1 MGDVTYKITI
11 KNYYD
16 AGRLVTDEKTLYT
29 IPIQESDIENVLTD
43 PTVSCEINKTGTF
56 EFTIYPN
63 HPYYHALAQMRTIMR
78 VEYDGDT
85 IFRGR
90 ILTIDNTMSG
100 VKKVHCEGSLAFLM
114 DSIQIGVPEAQRAFV
129 TLQEYIVSLLDVHNQ
144 QMMESG
150 ETDKCIYPG
159 YIPDAYPSTF
169 SQKQIIPNESGKFG
183 SNGTEQTMNAVESLM
198 KKFGGFF
205 RTRYSEEDQRTYLDW
220 CRLWFRR
227 DLENSQ
233 PIAITQNII
242 DAQSNS
248 EVDNIFTALIPVG
261 SKDGEDVYITDY
273 KTNIHGKNNR
283 ILVPQITQVYSESEL
298 DTGYVTKDIYEKA
311 VTRYG
316 IIYKV
321 ENFSNADTP
330 AKLWKY
336 ACEWIKN
343 NYVGGITAYDLSA
356 VDMHHIDHNVVK
368 YLVGDCISL
377 SIPSDMTELDE
388 YNPDTHSN
396 VVNRTLLSIKYDLHH
411 PEKNS
416 YNAGIPSDILNVE
429 YGSKSTSKSKSGGGG
444 GKGGAGRGAGQKK
457 NNDDDNKRDADAKE
471 KAQEA
476 LAWKLVWDESYNNKE
491 YETLKKTVNGAGIKP
506 ALQTSQLIV
515 KQVLSDPD
523 VDTPGEVY
531 ERTAAVLNGQKQ
543 AATFAANMRVPG
555 MSKLFESYKK
565 MSPTGRKLLE
575 LDENY
580 QAAVTSMSIGA
591 GQQALALKGK
601 TPEELSNVAQKVLDL
616 GITDD
621 MDPETASSLIKEVTN
636 GIQLPNT
643 IGTFGKTTDANGN
656 ESSVIDLGKEALTN
670 INLTGGGNDGKGSA
684 KVGVKQG
691 KWLIQMNE
699 PLSYKEDGE
708 TKKLPDGVID
718 ADDYATLKSGVQA
731 IPSFTTQI
739 GAFKTVIAEN
749 VDAININ
756 AGKIKALDGE
766 IDTLKAKMITTD
778 SLSAGIT
785 FSGTVTASYMLNIPS
800 GSRLAIYGSVFYN
813 GNRLNWN
820 RLTVV
825 TNAAT
830 GATKTISFLGIVGS
844 S

>member
-114 DSIQIGVPEAQRAFV
+114 DSIQMGVPEAQRASV

-159 YIPDAYPSTF
+159 YIPGAYPETIF
-169 SQKQIIPNESGKFG
+169 AEQQIPNEYGTYG
-183 SNGTEQTMNAVESLM
+183 SNGTEQTMNAIESLM
-198 KKFGGFF
+198 KQFGGFF
-205 RTRYSEEDQRTYLDW
+205 RARYSATDQKTYFDW
-220 CRLWFRR
+220 YRLWFRR
-227 DLENSQ
+227 DLENGQ

-261 SKDGEDVYITDY
+261 SKEGEDVYITNYATD
-273 KTNIHGKNNR
+273 IHGNNNR
-283 ILVPQITQVYSESEL
+283 ILVPQITQVYSENEL

-311 VTRYG
+311 VDRYG

-321 ENFSNADTP
+321 EKFSNADTP
-330 AKLWKY
+330 EKLWTY
-336 ACEWIKN
+336 ACDWIKN
-343 NYVGGITAYDLSA
+343 NYVGGITSYDLSA
-356 VDMHHIDHNVVK
+356 VDMHHIDHDIVK
-368 YLVGDCISL
+368 YLIGDCIML
-377 SIPSDMTELDE
+377 DIPSDMTELDE
-388 YNPDTHSN
+388 YNPDAHSN
-396 VVNRTLLSIKYDLHH
+396 IVLRTLLSIKYDLHH
-411 PEKNS
+411 PDKNS
-416 YNAGIPSDILNVE
+416 YSAGIPSDILNVE
-429 YGSKSTSKSKSGGGG
+429 YGSKATSTSKSTSGGGG
-444 GKGGAGRGAGQKK
+444 GKGGAGRGAGNKK
-457 NNDDDNKRDADAKE
+457 IIDDDDNRDTEAKE
-471 KAQEA
+471 KQQNA
-476 LAWKLVWDESYNNKE
+476 LAWKLIWDETYNNKE
-491 YETLKKTVNGAGIKP
+491 YETLKKTVGGIGIKP

-523 VDTPGEVY
+523 IDTPGEVY
-531 ERTAAVLNGQKQ
+531 ERTAAILNGQKQ
-543 AATFAANMRVPG
+543 AAEFRANMAVPG
-555 MSKLFESYKK
+555 MSKILKSYKK

-580 QAAVTSMSIGA
+580 QSAVTSMTIGA
-591 GQQALALKGK
+591 GQKALELKGK
-601 TPEELSNVAQKVLDL
+601 TPGTLPNILDKVTQL

-621 MDPETASSLIKEVTN
+621 TDPETASSLIKTLT
-636 GIQLPNT
+636 GGLTPPN
-643 IGTFGKTTDANGN
+643 IVGTFGKDTDTDGN
-656 ESSVIDLGKEALTN
+656 ESGIIELGKEALTN

-699 PLSYKEDGE
+699 PLSYTEGGT

-749 VDAININ
+749 VNAININ
-756 AGKIKALDGE
+756 AGKISALEGEFNTINTKIINAVQGNTLSLKCSTFNGSRPRWQVLKLMTADG
-766 IDTLKAKMITTD
+766 IP
-778 SLSAGIT
+778 
-785 FSGTVTASYMLNIPS
+785 VTATFLI
-800 GSRLAIYGSVFYN
+800 VD
-813 GNRLNWN
+813 NR
-820 RLTVV
+820 
-825 TNAAT
+825 
-830 GATKTISFLGIVGS
+830 
-844 S
+844 

>member
-1 MGDVTYKITI
+1 MDGIKYKITI
-11 KNYYD
+11 KNYYQ
-16 AGRLVTDEKTLYT
+16 AGKLVTDEKTLYT
-29 IPIQESDIENVLTD
+29 IPIQESDMENVLTD
-43 PTVSCEINKTGTF
+43 PTVSCELNKTGTF

-90 ILTIDNTMSG
+90 VLTIDNTLSG

-114 DSIQIGVPEAQRAFV
+114 DSIQMGTKEAKRASV
-129 TLQEYIVSLLDVHNQ
+129 TLKKYITDLLNTHNQ
-144 QMMESG
+144 QMRESG
-150 ETDKCIYPG
+150 EEDKCIYPG
-159 YIPDAYPSTF
+159 YIPGAYPPEF
-169 SQKQIIPNESGKFG
+169 SEKQMINNESGKYG

-198 KKFGGFF
+198 KQFGGFF

-233 PIAITQNII
+233 PIAITQNIL

-261 SKDGEDVYITDY
+261 SKEGEDVYITDY
-273 KTNIHGKNNR
+273 KTDIHGKNNR

-311 VTRYG
+311 IARYG

-321 ENFSNADTP
+321 EKFSNADTP

-336 ACEWIKN
+336 ACDWIKN

-356 VDMHHIDHNVVK
+356 VDMHHINHEIVK
-368 YLVGDCISL
+368 YLVGDCIRL

-388 YNPDTHSN
+388 YNPDVHSN
-396 VVNRTLLSIKYDLHH
+396 VVNRTLLSIKYDLYH

-429 YGSKSTSKSKSGGGG
+429 YGSKSTSTSTSKSKR
-444 GKGGAGRGAGQKK
+444 GKGGAGRGAGKK
-457 NNDDDNKRDADAKE
+457 KITDDDDKRDNDAKE

-543 AATFAANMRVPG
+543 AATFAANMKVPG

-580 QAAVTSMSIGA
+580 QAAVTSMTIGA

-643 IGTFGKTTDANGN
+643 VGTIGKTEDANGN
-656 ESSVIDLGKEALTN
+656 ESGIIELGKEALTN
-670 INLTGGGNDGKGSA
+670 INFSGGGNDGKGSA

-699 PLSYKEDGE
+699 PLSYTEGGV
-708 TKKLPDGVID
+708 TKKLPDGAID
-718 ADDYATLKSGVQA
+718 ADDYAILKGGLEA
-731 IPSFTTQI
+731 IPSFSTQI
-739 GAFKTVIAEN
+739 GAFKDVIADN
-749 VDAININ
+749 VYAIGIH
-756 AGKIKALDGE
+756 AGKIKALEGE
-766 IDTLKAKMITTD
+766 FDKIDTKIINAVQGNTLSLKC
-778 SLSAGIT
+778 ST
-785 FSGTVTASYMLNIPS
+785 FNGSRPRWQVLKLMTADGVPVTA
-800 GSRLAIYGSVFYN
+800 
-813 GNRLNWN
+813 
-820 RLTVV
+820 T
-825 TNAAT
+825 
-830 GATKTISFLGIVGS
+830 FLIVDHQ
-844 S
+844 

>member
-1 MGDVTYKITI
+1 
-11 KNYYD
+11 
-16 AGRLVTDEKTLYT
+16 
-29 IPIQESDIENVLTD
+29 
-43 PTVSCEINKTGTF
+43 
-56 EFTIYPN
+56 
-63 HPYYHALAQMRTIMR
+63 
-78 VEYDGDT
+78 
-85 IFRGR
+85 
-90 ILTIDNTMSG
+90 
-100 VKKVHCEGSLAFLM
+100 
-114 DSIQIGVPEAQRAFV
+114 
-129 TLQEYIVSLLDVHNQ
+129 
-144 QMMESG
+144 
-150 ETDKCIYPG
+150 
-159 YIPDAYPSTF
+159 
-169 SQKQIIPNESGKFG
+169 
-183 SNGTEQTMNAVESLM
+183 MNAIESLM
-198 KKFGGFF
+198 KQFGGFF
-205 RTRYSEEDQRTYLDW
+205 RARYSEEDQRTYLDW

-233 PIAITQNII
+233 PIAITQNIL

-261 SKDGEDVYITDY
+261 SKEGEDVYITDY
-273 KTNIHGKNNR
+273 KTDIHGKNNR
-283 ILVPQITQVYSESEL
+283 ILVPQITKVYSESEL
-298 DTGYVTKDIYEKA
+298 NTGYVTKDIYEKA
-311 VTRYG
+311 IARYG

-321 ENFSNADTP
+321 EKFSNADTP

-336 ACEWIKN
+336 ACDWIKN

-356 VDMHHIDHNVVK
+356 VDMHHINNEITK
-368 YLVGDCISL
+368 YLVGDCIRL

-388 YNPDTHSN
+388 YNPDAHSN
-396 VVNRTLLSIKYDLHH
+396 VVNRTLLSIKYDLYH

-416 YNAGIPSDILNVE
+416 YNAGIPNDILNVE
-429 YGSKSTSKSKSGGGG
+429 YGSKSTSTSKSKTGGGG
-444 GKGGAGRGAGQKK
+444 GKGGAGRGAGNKK
-457 NNDDDNKRDADAKE
+457 ITDDDDQRDNDAKE

-476 LAWKLVWDESYNNKE
+476 LAWKLIWDESYNNKE

-523 VDTPGEVY
+523 IDTPGEVY

-580 QAAVTSMSIGA
+580 QAAVTSMTIGA

-636 GIQLPNT
+636 GIKLPNT

-656 ESSVIDLGKEALTN
+656 ESSAIELGKEALTN
-670 INLTGGGNDGKGSA
+670 INFTGGGNDGKGSA

-699 PLSYKEDGE
+699 PLSYKEDGV

-749 VDAININ
+749 VNAININ
-756 AGKIKALDGE
+756 AGKIKALEGE
-766 IDTLKAKMITTD
+766 FDKIDTRVIRAIQGNTLDLKCSVFNGSRPRWQVLKLMTAD
-778 SLSAGIT
+778 GVP
-785 FSGTVTASYMLNIPS
+785 VTA
-800 GSRLAIYGSVFYN
+800 
-813 GNRLNWN
+813 
-820 RLTVV
+820 T
-825 TNAAT
+825 
-830 GATKTISFLGIVGS
+830 FLIVEH
-844 S
+844 

>member
-11 KNYYD
+11 KNYYE

-29 IPIQESDIENVLTD
+29 IPIQESDMENVLTD

-114 DSIQIGVPEAQRAFV
+114 DSIQIGVPKAQRASV

-159 YIPDAYPSTF
+159 YIPGAYPETIS
-169 SQKQIIPNESGKFG
+169 SEQMINNESEKYG
-183 SNGTEQTMNAVESLM
+183 SNGTEQTMNAIESLM
-198 KKFGGFF
+198 KQFGGFF
-205 RTRYSEEDQRTYLDW
+205 RARYSATDQKTYLDW

-227 DLENSQ
+227 DLENGQ

-261 SKDGEDVYITDY
+261 SKEGEDVYITDY
-273 KTNIHGKNNR
+273 ATNIHGNNNR

-298 DTGYVTKDIYEKA
+298 NTGYVTKDIYEKA
-311 VTRYG
+311 IARYG

-321 ENFSNADTP
+321 EKFSNADTP
-330 AKLWKY
+330 EKLWKY
-336 ACEWIKN
+336 ACDWIKN
-343 NYVGGITAYDLSA
+343 NYVGGITSYDLSA
-356 VDMHHIDHNVVK
+356 VDMHNVDRDIVK
-368 YLVGDCISL
+368 YLVGDCIRL
-377 SIPSDMTELDE
+377 AIPSDMTELDE
-388 YNPDTHSN
+388 YNPDAHSN

-429 YGSKSTSKSKSGGGG
+429 YGSKSTSTSTSTSKSKR
-444 GKGGAGRGAGQKK
+444 GKGGAGRGAGNKK
-457 NNDDDNKRDADAKE
+457 ITDDDDNRDTEAKE
-471 KAQEA
+471 KQQNA
-476 LAWKLVWDESYNNKE
+476 LAWKLIWDETYNNKE
-491 YETLKKTVNGAGIKP
+491 YETLKKTVGGVGIKP

-523 VDTPGEVY
+523 IDTPGEVY
-531 ERTAAVLNGQKQ
+531 ERTAAILNGQKQ
-543 AATFAANMRVPG
+543 AATFAASMRVPG

-580 QAAVTSMSIGA
+580 QSAVTSMTIGA
-591 GQQALALKGK
+591 GQKALELKGK
-601 TPEELSNVAQKVLDL
+601 TPSTLPNILDKVTQL

-621 MDPETASSLIKEVTN
+621 MDPETASALIKDATKGV
-636 GIQLPNT
+636 LPPN
-643 IGTFGKTTDANGN
+643 IVGSFGKDTDADGN
-656 ESSVIDLGKEALTN
+656 ESGIVELGKEAITN

-699 PLSYKEDGE
+699 PLSYKEDGV

-731 IPSFTTQI
+731 IPSFTTQV
-739 GAFKTVIAEN
+739 GAFKTAIAEN
-749 VDAININ
+749 VYAINVN
-756 AGKIKALDGE
+756 AGKISALEGEFDTINTKIINAVQGHTLSLQCSTFNGSRPRWQVLKLMTADG
-766 IDTLKAKMITTD
+766 IP
-778 SLSAGIT
+778 
-785 FSGTVTASYMLNIPS
+785 VTATFLI
-800 GSRLAIYGSVFYN
+800 VD
-813 GNRLNWN
+813 NR
-820 RLTVV
+820 
-825 TNAAT
+825 
-830 GATKTISFLGIVGS
+830 
-844 S
+844 

>member
-1 MGDVTYKITI
+1 MDNVIYKITI
-11 KNYYD
+11 KNYYNK
-16 AGRLVTDEKTLYT
+16 ARKLVTDEKTLYT
-29 IPIQESDIENVLTD
+29 IPIQESDKENVLTD
-43 PTVSCEINKTGTF
+43 PTVSCELNKTGTF
-56 EFTIYPN
+56 EFSIYPN

-90 ILTIDNTMSG
+90 ILTIDNTISG
-100 VKKVHCEGSLAFLM
+100 AKRVHCEGSLAFLM
-114 DSIQIGVPEAQRAFV
+114 DSIQMGTKEAQRTSV
-129 TLQEYIVSLLDVHNQ
+129 TLNKYITDLLNVHNQ
-144 QMMESG
+144 QMKESG
-150 ETDKCIYPG
+150 EEDKCIYPG
-159 YIPDAYPSTF
+159 YIPDAYPPTF
-169 SQKQIIPNESGKFG
+169 SEKQIIPNESGKFG
-183 SNGTEQTMNAVESLM
+183 SNGTEQTMNAIESLM
-198 KKFGGFF
+198 KQFGGFF
-205 RTRYSEEDQRTYLDW
+205 RARYSEEDQRTYLDW

-227 DLENSQ
+227 DLKNSQ

-248 EVDNIFTALIPVG
+248 EVDNIFTALIPIG
-261 SKDGEDVYITDY
+261 SKEGEDVYITDY
-273 KTNIHGKNNR
+273 ATNIHGNNNR

-311 VTRYG
+311 VSRYG

-330 AKLWKY
+330 EKLWKY

-343 NYVGGITAYDLSA
+343 NYVGGITSYDLSA
-356 VDMHHIDHNVVK
+356 VDMHHINHEIVK
-368 YLVGDCISL
+368 YLPGDCISL

-388 YNPDTHSN
+388 YNPDAHSN
-396 VVNRTLLSIKYDLHH
+396 VVNRTLLSIKYDLYH

-429 YGSKSTSKSKSGGGG
+429 YGSKSTSTSKSTSGGGG
-444 GKGGAGRGAGQKK
+444 GKGGAGRGAGNRKIT
-457 NNDDDNKRDADAKE
+457 NDDDKRDADAKE

-515 KQVLSDPD
+515 KQVISDPD

-543 AATFAANMRVPG
+543 AATFAANMKVPG
-555 MSKLFESYKK
+555 MSKLLENYKK

-580 QAAVTSMSIGA
+580 QAAVTSMAIGA
-591 GQQALALKGK
+591 GQQALSLKGK
-601 TPEELSNVAQKVLDL
+601 PSGVLADITKKVLDL

-621 MDPETASSLIKEVTN
+621 MDPEIASSLIKGVTD

-643 IGTFGKTTDANGN
+643 VGAIGKTSDVNGN
-656 ESSVIDLGKEALTN
+656 ESGIIELGKEALTN
-670 INLTGGGNDGKGSA
+670 INLSGGGNDGKGSA
-684 KVGVKQG
+684 KIGVKQG
-691 KWLIQMNE
+691 KWLVQVNE
-699 PLSYKEDGE
+699 PLSYTEGGV

-749 VDAININ
+749 VNAININ
-756 AGKIKALDGE
+756 AGKINALEGEFNTINTKIINAVQGNTLSLKCSTFNGSRPRWQVLKLMTADG
-766 IDTLKAKMITTD
+766 IP
-778 SLSAGIT
+778 
-785 FSGTVTASYMLNIPS
+785 VTATFLI
-800 GSRLAIYGSVFYN
+800 VD
-813 GNRLNWN
+813 NR
-820 RLTVV
+820 
-825 TNAAT
+825 
-830 GATKTISFLGIVGS
+830 
-844 S
+844 